1 MFEIKIMIEAPELS
15 GAMMRLADA
24 ISARP
29 AGSAVHSPT
38 APAAPAEP
46 APAAP
51 KKETKKEAKPA
62 PAKAEKPA
70 PAPKP
75 EPVKAAEPATAP
87 TPAAAAA
94 PAPQP
99 APATEP
105 APAPAPAAAT
115 APTTQPE
122 AQIDLSVIAR
132 AGAGLVDQG
141 KMPEIMN
148 LLKNYNV
155 RAITELKQEQYAD
168 FAKDLRALGAAI

>member
-24 ISARP
+24 ISAKP
-29 AGSAVHSPT
+29 AGPAVHSPT

-51 KKETKKEAKPA
+51 AKKETKKEAKPA

-87 TPAAAAA
+87 APAAAAA

-99 APATEP
+99 APAP
-105 APAPAPAAAT
+105 APQPASAVAP

-122 AQIDLSVIAR
+122 AAIDLSVIAR

>member
-70 PAPKP
+70 PAPQP
-75 EPVKAAEPATAP
+75 EPVKAAETATTPA
-87 TPAAAAA
+87 PAAAAA

-99 APATEP
+99 APAQEP
-105 APAPAPAAAT
+105 APAATAA

-122 AQIDLSVIAR
+122 AAIDLSVIAR

-155 RAITELKQEQYAD
+155 RAITELKQEQYSD
-168 FAKDLRALGAAI
+168 FARDLRALGAAI

>member
-24 ISARP
+24 ISAKP
-29 AGSAVHSPT
+29 AAYSP
-38 APAAPAEP
+38 AEPAAPAET
-46 APAAP
+46 APA

-87 TPAAAAA
+87 APAAA
-94 PAPQP
+94 PATQP
-99 APATEP
+99 APAQEP
-105 APAPAPAAAT
+105 APAPAATAAAST
-115 APTTQPE
+115 PTTQPE
-122 AQIDLSVIAR
+122 AAIDLSVIAR

-155 RAITELKQEQYAD
+155 RAITELKQEQYED

>member
-24 ISARP
+24 ISAKP
-29 AGSAVHSPT
+29 TGQAVYSPT

-62 PAKAEKPA
+62 SAKAEKPA

-87 TPAAAAA
+87 APAPAAA

-99 APATEP
+99 AP
-105 APAPAPAAAT
+105 
-115 APTTQPE
+115 TTQPE
-122 AQIDLSVIAR
+122 AAIDLSVIAR

>member
-24 ISARP
+24 ISAKP
-29 AGSAVHSPT
+29 AGPAVHSPT

-75 EPVKAAEPATAP
+75 EPVKAAEPVTTPA
-87 TPAAAAA
+87 PAAAAA

-99 APATEP
+99 APAQEP
-105 APAPAPAAAT
+105 APTSAAAPAT
-115 APTTQPE
+115 PTTQPE

>member
-29 AGSAVHSPT
+29 TGPAVHSPT

-51 KKETKKEAKPA
+51 AKKETKKEAKPA

-75 EPVKAAEPATAP
+75 EPVKAAEPAMAP
-87 TPAAAAA
+87 APAPAAA

-99 APATEP
+99 APAP
-105 APAPAPAAAT
+105 APQP

-122 AQIDLSVIAR
+122 AAIDLSVIAR

>member
-1 MFEIKIMIEAPELS
+1 MKIAIVGGRKCWVNDDYVSDEPKPEKKAVKEIEPVKA
-15 GAMMRLADA
+15 
-24 ISARP
+24 
-29 AGSAVHSPT
+29 
-38 APAAPAEP
+38 AEP
-46 APAAP
+46 
-51 KKETKKEAKPA
+51 ETKDEPEVKPKPETKAKPA

-155 RAITELKQEQYAD
+155 RAITELKQEQYSD
-168 FAKDLRALGAAI
+168 FARDLRALGAAI

>member
-24 ISARP
+24 ISAKP
-29 AGSAVHSPT
+29 AGPAVHSPT

-46 APAAP
+46 APA

-70 PAPKP
+70 PAAKP
-75 EPVKAAEPATAP
+75 EPVKAAEPATATAP
-87 TPAAAAA
+87 QPAAA

-99 APATEP
+99 APAQE
-105 APAPAPAAAT
+105 PAPAAAPAT
-115 APTTQPE
+115 PTTQPE

>member
-24 ISARP
+24 ISAKPTGP
-29 AGSAVHSPT
+29 AVYSPT

-62 PAKAEKPA
+62 SAKAEKTA

-87 TPAAAAA
+87 TPAPAAA

-99 APATEP
+99 AA
-105 APAPAPAAAT
+105 APQP

-122 AQIDLSVIAR
+122 AAIDLSVIAR

>member
-75 EPVKAAEPATAP
+75 EPVKAAETATTPA
-87 TPAAAAA
+87 PAAAAA

-99 APATEP
+99 APAQEP
-105 APAPAPAAAT
+105 APAATAA

-122 AQIDLSVIAR
+122 AAIDLSVIAR

-155 RAITELKQEQYAD
+155 RAITELKQEQYSD
-168 FAKDLRALGAAI
+168 FARDLRALGAAI

>member
-24 ISARP
+24 ISAKPTGP
-29 AGSAVHSPT
+29 AVYSPT

-62 PAKAEKPA
+62 SAKAEKTA

-87 TPAAAAA
+87 APAPAAA

-99 APATEP
+99 APAP
-105 APAPAPAAAT
+105 APQP

-122 AQIDLSVIAR
+122 AAIDLSVIAR

>member
-24 ISARP
+24 ISAKP
-29 AGSAVHSPT
+29 AGPAVHSPT

-46 APAAP
+46 APA

-70 PAPKP
+70 PAAKP
-75 EPVKAAEPATAP
+75 EPVKAAEPATATAP
-87 TPAAAAA
+87 QPAAA

-99 APATEP
+99 APAQE
-105 APAPAPAAAT
+105 PAPAAAAAT
-115 APTTQPE
+115 PTTQPE
-122 AQIDLSVIAR
+122 AAIDLSVIAR

>member
-1 MFEIKIMIEAPELS
+1 MFEIKVTIAAPELA

-24 ISARP
+24 ISAK
-29 AGSAVHSPT
+29 
-38 APAAPAEP
+38 PAAYSPAEPATPAEP
-46 APAAP
+46 APA
-51 KKETKKEAKPA
+51 KKEAKKEAKPA

-75 EPVKAAEPATAP
+75 EPIKAEPAP
-87 TPAAAAA
+87 A

-99 APATEP
+99 APAAEP
-105 APAPAPAAAT
+105 APAATAAT
-115 APTTQPE
+115 PTTQPE
-122 AQIDLSVIAR
+122 KPFDLEAIAR

-141 KMPEIMN
+141 KMPQIME
-148 LLKNYNV
+148 LLKNYQV

>member
-24 ISARP
+24 ISAKPTGP
-29 AGSAVHSPT
+29 AVYSPT

-70 PAPKP
+70 TAAKP

-87 TPAAAAA
+87 APAPAAA

-99 APATEP
+99 APAP
-105 APAPAPAAAT
+105 APQPAAAPQP

-122 AQIDLSVIAR
+122 AAIDLSVIAR

>member
-24 ISARP
+24 ISAKPTGP
-29 AGSAVHSPT
+29 AVYSPT

-51 KKETKKEAKPA
+51 AKKEAKKAEKPA
-62 PAKAEKPA
+62 PVKAEKPA

-87 TPAAAAA
+87 APAAAAA

-99 APATEP
+99 APAP
-105 APAPAPAAAT
+105 APQP

-122 AQIDLSVIAR
+122 AAIDLSVIAR

-155 RAITELKQEQYAD
+155 RAITELKQEQYSD

>member
-29 AGSAVHSPT
+29 TGPAVHSPT

-62 PAKAEKPA
+62 SAKAEKPA

-87 TPAAAAA
+87 
-94 PAPQP
+94 
-99 APATEP
+99 
-105 APAPAPAAAT
+105 APAPAAAT
-115 APTTQPE
+115 APQPVPAPAPQPAPTTQPE
-122 AQIDLSVIAR
+122 AAIDLSVIAR